1 MHRTM
6 HMVGRIDDEVMRR
19 LWRFLVASL
28 CVHAALLFAIARN
41 SAPGVVDGTRSTLS
55 FTVSFVESTPAQPP
69 ARSEPGA
76 SKHVHPPKQ
85 TALVKAAPA
94 PIQTRSPKP
103 ADAAPSP
110 EPLAPT
116 FAQTTPPSTVAADE
130 SVEANAAGSANDT
143 KAARESAWT
152 QVRTLLLTDLARR
165 FTYPALA
172 QRRGWQG
179 MVLLSVTVK
188 PNGALERI
196 HVSQSSG
203 YDVLD
208 RSAVDTMRRVGQ
220 LAEARQWLGWEALEL
235 LLPIV
240 YRLTD

>member
-1 MHRTM
+1 M
-6 HMVGRIDDEVMRR
+6 
-19 LWRFLVASL
+19 
-28 CVHAALLFAIARN
+28 
-41 SAPGVVDGTRSTLS
+41 LS
-55 FTVSFVESTPAQPP
+55 VTVSLAESTPAQAP
-69 ARSEPGA
+69 ARPAPAA
-76 SKHVHPPKQ
+76 SKHVKPPKQ
-85 TALVKAAPA
+85 TALVKVAPT
-94 PIQTRSPKP
+94 PVETRSPKP
-103 ADAAPSP
+103 VDATPPP
-110 EPLAPT
+110 EPLA
-116 FAQTTPPSTVAADE
+116 AVSARTTQSSTAATDE
-130 SVEANAAGSANDT
+130 SAEVKATGSANDT
-143 KAARESAWT
+143 EAARESSRT
-152 QVRTLLLTDLARR
+152 QVRTLLFADLARR
-165 FTYPALA
+165 FVYPALA

-220 LAEARQWLGWEALEL
+220 LAEARQWLGGQALEL